1 MASCD
6 DARIGAVNAFAFA
19 FVSGSGTFL
28 DKHMNLFTRGL
39 KKSQYLAELCKCG
52 LKSQLLACVK

>member
-19 FVSGSGTFL
+19 SGSGTFL

-39 KKSQYLAELCKCG
+39 KKSQYLAELFKCG